1 MGYVVPKRRLPARCG
16 SNRVPCGE
24 AFAKLRSGT
33 VEGLLNPENKEN
45 LAAILKFLVVPGRV
59 FSNDVLKK
67 NELKT
72 VHGGMLTVEAVSKAY

>member
-1 MGYVVPKRRLPARCG
+1 
-16 SNRVPCGE
+16 
-24 AFAKLRSGT
+24 
-33 VEGLLNPENKEN
+33 LNPENKEN